1 VDGRC
6 LSDRKKRPGILW
18 SDGIVKGIR
27 EGHMNDKREEI
38 LPQHSV
44 CPGGIKIPTEEE
56 LKALS
61 EMRRI
66 KGKVRSLKERL
77 KGLEGSG
84 SSEDI
89 QSVKDDLAVLK
100 NEWNQWEKRRKVAA
114 RERMMLLGHE

>member
-1 VDGRC
+1 
-6 LSDRKKRPGILW
+6 
-18 SDGIVKGIR
+18 
-27 EGHMNDKREEI
+27 MNDKREEI

-44 CPGGIKIPTEEE
+44 CPGGIKIPTEKE

-77 KGLEGSG
+77 KGLEGSE